1 MIFYRIVSLIF
12 IVFLGIINIFIDC
25 SKSLLMPRLF
35 LIVFT
40 LVFSLTSQAKLDDGL
55 YANLHTNQGDIIV
68 QLEFEKTPLTVINFV
83 GLAEGTKLSNIQTG
97 KPFYNGL
104 KFHRVI
110 DNFMIQGGDPKG
122 NGTGGP
128 GYKFKDEI
136 TDLSHHTGGILS
148 MANSGPNT
156 NGSQFFITHTATP
169 WLDGK
174 HTVFG
179 QVVKGMDVV
188 NNIKKNDFI
197 RKMKIIRIGKAA
209 LNFNTNEAAFNTIN
223 EAHSDQE
230 NEKIAKKKEKLA
242 DFVYK
247 NYTNATLADMGHF
260 VEITQAGN
268 GDKPSKGDLVKIDLS
283 IDLDDGTNMREAG
296 VPLPFAA
303 GSGTI
308 ISLIDSSVLSM
319 SVGEKRTLI
328 APYSQIYGD
337 SERSGLSSENIL
349 IFKLKL
355 LSINDI
361 E

>member
-1 MIFYRIVSLIF
+1 MRFFLSL
-12 IVFLGIINIFIDC
+12 
-25 SKSLLMPRLF
+25 
-35 LIVFT
+35 FT
-40 LVFSLTSQAKLDDGL
+40 LFFLSTAHAKLDNGL

-68 QLEFEKTPLTVINFV
+68 QLEYEKTPLTVINFV
-83 GLAEGTKLSNIQTG
+83 GLAEGTKHSNIQTG

-128 GYKFKDEI
+128 GYQFNDEI
-136 TDLSHHTGGILS
+136 TDLSHHGGGILS

-179 QVVKGMDVV
+179 QVIEGMDVV
-188 NNIKKNDFI
+188 NSIKQDDFI
-197 RKMKIIRIGKAA
+197 RKVNIIRVGEKAN
-209 LNFNTNEAAFNTIN
+209 NFKTDEAAFNTAN
-223 EAHSDQE
+223 AHYASMEDR
-230 NEKIAKKKEKLA
+230 KTMAKKAKLKA
-242 DFVYK
+242 FVEA
-247 NYTNATLADMGHF
+247 NHPRAHISEQGHF
-260 VEITQAGN
+260 IEINQPGN
-268 GDKPSKGDLVKIDLS
+268 ENKPNKGDLVKVNLT

-296 VPLPFAA
+296 EPLPFAA

-308 ISLIDSSVLSM
+308 ISIIDTAVLAM
-319 SVGEKRTLI
+319 GVGEIRTLI
-328 APYSQIYGD
+328 APYYQIYGD
-337 SERSGLSSENIL
+337 SDRGGLSTDSIL
-349 IFKLKL
+349 IFKLEL